1 VRAAAVNLRLRLRVA
16 LLALSAG
23 LAAPLLAEEVV
34 VVVSATST
42 ISELSESEIADIYL
56 GRLGRLGKTVVTPL
70 DQPEGSAARNEFY
83 REFTGKSPAQV
94 KALWSKLIFTGRGRP
109 PRTLANDREVLQALR
124 DNPDAIGYMRRSSV
138 DSTARILR

>member
-1 VRAAAVNLRLRLRVA
+1 MGAPVHSRVRKALV
-16 LLALSAG
+16 LLALTAG
-23 LAAPLLAEEVV
+23 FTSPLPAEEVV
-34 VVVSATST
+34 VVVSARST
-42 ISELSESEIADIYL
+42 ISELSEGEIADIFL

-70 DQPEGSAARNEFY
+70 DQAEGSPARDEFY

-109 PRTLANDREVLQALR
+109 PRALASDREVLQALR
-124 DNPDAIGYMRRSSV
+124 DNPGAIGYVRRSSV

>member
-1 VRAAAVNLRLRLRVA
+1 VNLRLRLRVA

-109 PRTLANDREVLQALR
+109 PRALAGDAEVLRALR
-124 DNPDAIGYMRRSSV
+124 ENPGAIGYVRRSSV
-138 DSTARILR
+138 TASARILR